1 MVTGFK
7 VKFGEPPRA
16 SELFHELINDR
27 KRIFSLDSK
36 RIQMAIVDHKA
47 PSCVFLL
54 DKENRGTE
62 GAIIVCDYTLSQE
75 FLYISF
81 KFILKFR
88 RNAVERIEMVT

>member
-16 SELFHELINDR
+16 GELVQELINDR

-36 RIQMAIVDHKA
+36 QIQMAIVDHKA

-62 GAIIVCDYTLSQE
+62 GAIVACDYTLSQE

-88 RNAVERIEMVT
+88 RNVVERIEMVT